1 MTSLPRGER
10 RLTGDH
16 AAILP
21 DIFRLLQLEMPNA
34 KDATSSFVPFS
45 LDNPVK
51 CIDLPVAVH

>member
-10 RLTGDH
+10 LRGDY

-21 DIFRLLQLEMPNA
+21 DIFRLLQLEMSNA
-34 KDATSSFVPFS
+34 KDATSFSVPVS

-51 CIDLPVAVH
+51 CIDLRVPVH